1 VNPSPDPQAAYQP
14 RDELYLWWLAHP
26 SQPRLIGDLSLVMGN
41 RSVGLLNFVG
51 SAKEDLAAF
60 ADDAKREAGFD
71 LWQVQL
77 GLMPRD
83 FKPMPTVGAGAYEI
97 RVKVGTQWRVI
108 YVANRADAVY
118 VLHCFQKTSQK
129 TAKPDIDLAARRYK
143 LIGD

>member
-1 VNPSPDPQAAYQP
+1 MKP
-14 RDELYLWWLAHP
+14 
-26 SQPRLIGDLSLVMGN
+26 
-41 RSVGLLNFVG
+41 LNFVG

-60 ADDAKREAGFD
+60 AADAKREAGFD

-83 FKPMPTVGAGAYEI
+83 FKPMPTVGEGAYEI